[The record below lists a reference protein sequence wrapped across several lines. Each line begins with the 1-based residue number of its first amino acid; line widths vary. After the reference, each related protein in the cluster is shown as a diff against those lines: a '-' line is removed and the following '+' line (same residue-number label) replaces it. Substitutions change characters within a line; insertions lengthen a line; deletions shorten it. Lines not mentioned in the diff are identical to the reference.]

1 MNRPIRVLLVEDSE
15 NDVLLLLRHLHRGGY
30 QPVSK
35 AVDSAPA
42 MIEALEKEAW
52 DIIISDY
59 VVPGFGG
66 LEALEVLKSH
76 DLDLPFIIVSGQIG
90 EDVAIKAM
98 KAGAHDYVMK
108 HNLSRLLPAVE
119 RELREAEMRRERRRS
134 LRALQENEE
143 RFRQLA
149 EQLRIRNEEL
159 VQVRDELESRVT
171 QRTAALSKANAEL
184 RRQIEERKR
193 LEKELLD
200 ITEQERQRIGIDLHD
215 DLGQQLMGI
224 AFMVKGLHQKLEAA
238 RSPRASEASKIHSL
252 VCQSIQ
258 RAHDLALDLASE
270 CDGENLPGAL
280 EQLAQRVKNL
290 FGVNCQ
296 LKLDADPSVLQPGV
310 AAHFYKIAQEAL
322 TNAIKHGKSQQ
333 IRIHL
338 EEQPDQFLLRIWNDG
353 LPFNTE
359 SSQNTRMGLRIMNY
373 RAHVIGASLDVRSDE
388 DEGTVVTCCLPLPE
402 RMTVAAKCPQP
413 A

>member
-15 NDVLLLLRHLHRGGY
+15 NDVLLLLRHLQKGGY
-30 QPVSK
+30 QPTSK

-42 MIEALEKEAW
+42 MIEALEKETW

-66 LEALEVLKSH
+66 LEALEVLKNH

-134 LRALQENEE
+134 LQALKENEE

-159 VQVRDELESRVT
+159 VQIRDELESRVS

-238 RSPRASEASKIHSL
+238 RSARASEASKIHSL

-270 CDGENLPGAL
+270 CDGENLPAAL
-280 EQLAQRVKNL
+280 QQLAERVKNL
-290 FGVNCQ
+290 FGVNCE
-296 LKLDADPSVLQPGV
+296 LKLEADSTVLQPGV
-310 AAHFYKIAQEAL
+310 AAHFYKIAQESFS
-322 TNAIKHGKSQQ
+322 NAIKHGKSRQ
-333 IRIHL
+333 IRLHL
-338 EEQPDQFLLRIWNDG
+338 EQHPEQFLLRIWNDG

-373 RAHVIGASLDVRSDE
+373 RAHVIGASLEVRSGD
-388 DEGTVVTCCLPLPE
+388 DEGTVVTCTLPLAAG
-402 RMTVAAKCPQP
+402 MAVAAKCLQP